1 MSGRASSTGRR
12 LGWIGAALLIV
23 SALAAIFAP
32 VLASH
37 DPEETAGAPYE
48 SPSLEF
54 PLGTNDV
61 GQDLFAQL
69 LFGARVSLT
78 IGVLSAVLATLV
90 GLAVAV
96 VAGYFRGRIEGPLMR
111 AVDLTLALPFFVLV
125 IVLAAF
131 FGRGLVVTILVISA
145 VMWAKPARVLYSN
158 VVKVR
163 EYQHVLAARA
173 MGASPARILGRHV
186 IPPLTTLGVTQF
198 VRTANVAVFLE
209 SALAFLG
216 LGDPTRI
223 SWGSMLFFAN
233 ARSAFLTDAWLWWIV
248 PPGVALTMVI
258 VGFAFVGYALEERTD
273 PRLAGGAPRR
283 RRRRGWGATP
293 ADTAVPAVPAPAP
306 QAAGSVLEVRNLSVR
321 YGGEHAVCAVDDVSF
336 TLAPGRTL
344 GLVGES
350 GSGKSTLAFAVMGLL
365 RPPAQVLGG
374 NVLLAGR
381 DLRTLRGPEAG
392 RIRGREISLVPQ
404 GAMSAMNPAYT
415 VHRQVAEAAALTEDA
430 SRDPDARATDMLE
443 RVGIE
448 RSRQRAYPHELSG
461 GMRQRALIAMAIVN
475 EPRVVVADEPVT
487 GLDVVT
493 QGRIL
498 HLLLELREQ
507 LGLAVILISHDMPL
521 VARTVDDIVVMQQGR
536 VVESGPAAQ
545 VARAPRHPHTRALL
559 QVGEVQAGRAGEPD
573 RPEVGR

>member
-1 MSGRASSTGRR
+1 MSGKPSSTGRR

-32 VLASH
+32 LLTSH
-37 DPEETAGAPYE
+37 DPAETAGAPYE
-48 SPSLEF
+48 SPTLEF

-69 LFGARVSLT
+69 LYGARVSLT
-78 IGVLSAVLATLV
+78 IGVLSAVLATLL

-96 VAGYFRGRIEGPLMR
+96 IAGYFRGRIEGPLMR

-131 FGRGLVVTILVISA
+131 FGRGLLVTILVISA

-173 MGASPARILGRHV
+173 MGASPRRILGRHV
-186 IPPLTTLGVTQF
+186 VPRLTTLGVTQF

-209 SALAFLG
+209 AALAFLG

-233 ARSAFLTDAWLWWIV
+233 ARSAFLTDAWLWWIL
-248 PPGVALTMVI
+248 PPGLALTAVI
-258 VGFAFVGYALEERTD
+258 VGFAFVGYALEERSD
-273 PRLAGGAPRR
+273 PRLAGRRTHRR
-283 RRRRGWGATP
+283 RPVAQPDATESERPPVAAQGAGT
-293 ADTAVPAVPAPAP
+293 
-306 QAAGSVLEVRNLSVR
+306 VLEVRNLSVR
-321 YGGEHAVCAVDDVSF
+321 YGGEHEVCAVDDVSF

-350 GSGKSTLAFAVMGLL
+350 GSGKSTLALALMGLL
-365 RPPAQVLGG
+365 RPPAQVLTGS
-374 NVLLAGR
+374 VLLAGR
-381 DLRTLRGPEAG
+381 DLRTLRGPEAA

-415 VHRQVAEAAALTEDA
+415 VHRQVAEGAALTRSGSEEA
-430 SRDPDARATDMLE
+430 DARATEMLE

-448 RSRQRAYPHELSG
+448 RARQRAYPHELSG
-461 GMRQRALIAMAIVN
+461 GMRQRALIAMAVVN

-507 LGLAVILISHDMPL
+507 LGLAVVLISHDMPL
-521 VARTVDDIVVMQQGR
+521 VARTVDDIVVMQEGR
-536 VVESGPAAQ
+536 VVEAGPTAK
-545 VARAPRHPHTRALL
+545 VAGAPSHPHTRALL
-559 QVGEVQAGRAGEPD
+559 QVGEVQALRAD
-573 RPEVGR
+573 APECPEATR